1 MKSASCVQRRHDLQH
16 TLGQVAVVLLGD
28 LSAVGWSLK
37 HGWVVVHILHVDHH
51 SGVVLLQVVWGR
63 QAQLVLS
70 RTTNNTLYS
79 VHRPV
84 QNMCEAHTFTS
95 SLEMW
100 RHLSGATVLYDFME
114 MKLTTTFINKK
125 SEITQ
130 NTVTCIMKEL
140 VLIRRFNVRYI
151 NELITEYTRIWNTF
165 LFQKLFRIL
174 FIRRFNAAF
183 KTAHQCF
190 LFCENRISQSHV
202 SVKHSSNNVHQSIH
216 AYVRIPTAF
225 CIPQSLVS
233 HLIS

>member
-1 MKSASCVQRRHDLQH
+1 MKSASCVRRRHDLQH

-28 LSAVGWSLK
+28 LSAVGWSLE

-63 QAQLVLS
+63 QAQFVLS

-95 SLEMW
+95 ALEMW

-114 MKLTTTFINKK
+114 MKLTTTFTNKK
-125 SEITQ
+125 SEITR
-130 NTVTCIMKEL
+130 NTVTCVMKEL
-140 VLIRRFNVRYI
+140 ILIRRFNVRYI

-174 FIRRFNAAF
+174 YHPQVQYGVQNS
-183 KTAHQCF
+183 TP
-190 LFCENRISQSHV
+190 LF
-202 SVKHSSNNVHQSIH
+202 SVLREPNLTILTLCTWVLNIHSNNVHQSIN
-216 AYVRIPTAF
+216 AYVRSPTA
-225 CIPQSLVS
+225 IL
-233 HLIS
+233 